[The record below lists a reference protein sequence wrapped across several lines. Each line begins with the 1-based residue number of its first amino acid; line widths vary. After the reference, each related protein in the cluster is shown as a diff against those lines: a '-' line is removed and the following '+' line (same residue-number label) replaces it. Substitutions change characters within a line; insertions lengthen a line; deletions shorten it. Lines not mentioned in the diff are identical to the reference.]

1 MDAVVLDGART
12 GDAKVDEVSGA
23 ISSAL
28 GNLGQVSVFKLR
40 EIPIADC
47 SSCFSCYIK
56 TPGEC
61 IIDDAAR
68 EIAKKLANAHLKVF
82 LTPIVF
88 GGYSSELKKVVDRQ
102 IGLLLPFATK
112 IQGEVHFKPR
122 YEHNGNLA
130 GIGVLPT
137 PDAESEAIFEA
148 LVTRNAITLHAPAH
162 STGII
167 YGEDD
172 SSKIQDKIR
181 NILAGV
187 GFKS

>member
-1 MDAVVLDGART
+1 
-12 GDAKVDEVSGA
+12 
-23 ISSAL
+23 
-28 GNLGQVSVFKLR
+28 
-40 EIPIADC
+40 
-47 SSCFSCYIK
+47 
-56 TPGEC
+56 
-61 IIDDAAR
+61 
-68 EIAKKLANAHLKVF
+68 LANAHLKVF

-88 GGYSSELKKVVDRQ
+88 GGYSSELKKMIDRQ
-102 IGLLLPFATK
+102 IGAVLPFCDK
-112 IQGEVHFKPR
+112 IQGEVHFLKR
-122 YEHNGNLA
+122 YERNGNLV

-148 LVTRNAITLHAPAH
+148 LVTRNAITLHAPAY